1 MSDTESA
8 AEAVPAAA
16 PAAAAERKPRR
27 LRGHKKGAVT
37 CCVASSARP
46 GVVASA
52 GEVRVSAHAGLL
64 LLPEDCA
71 VEPASRSGVCPE
83 PWSMGV
89 LELPIVA
96 GQLGMLSSAEDTSR
110 TPHGHWLLGAPLS
123 FSAALLDL

>member
-1 MSDTESA
+1 MSETESA
-8 AEAVPAAA
+8 A
-16 PAAAAERKPRR
+16 AAAAEEERKPRR

-52 GEVRVSAHAGLL
+52 GEVRVAFYSSEKIVPWNRRPDREFVRA
-64 LLPEDCA
+64 
-71 VEPASRSGVCPE
+71 

-96 GQLGMLSSAEDTSR
+96 GYAV
-110 TPHGHWLLGAPLS
+110 
-123 FSAALLDL
+123 FC